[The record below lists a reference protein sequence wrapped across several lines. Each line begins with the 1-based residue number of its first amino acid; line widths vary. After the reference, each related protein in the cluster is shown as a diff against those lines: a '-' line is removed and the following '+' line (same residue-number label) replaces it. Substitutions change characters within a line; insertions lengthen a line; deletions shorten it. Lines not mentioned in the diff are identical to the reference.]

1 MKTRT
6 ALVLS
11 VAGVLLAGSAALAV
25 NTRTLGNSA
34 PSFTGTANEVLLPQ
48 NATTPVSPA
57 PAGPAAPSP
66 GDDSSTPAPS
76 PGDDSSTPAPSPGDD
91 SSTLPAPA
99 WTGQPTSGRGSDDSV
114 DDSGHDA
121 GDDKGG
127 HAEDE
132 SEHESSGDDD

>member
-11 VAGVLLAGSAALAV
+11 VAGVLVTGSAALAV
-25 NTRTLGNSA
+25 NTRTLGNSS

-57 PAGPAAPSP
+57 TAGTPAPAGTAATAP
-66 GDDSSTPAPS
+66 GDDSSS
-76 PGDDSSTPAPSPGDD
+76 
-91 SSTLPAPA
+91 LPAPA
-99 WTGQPTSGRGSDDSV
+99 GTGQPTSGHDSDDA
-114 DDSGHDA
+114 DPGR
-121 GDDKGG
+121 

-132 SEHESSGDDD
+132 FEHESPGDDD

>member
-11 VAGVLLAGSAALAV
+11 VAGVLLTGSAALAV
-25 NTRTLGNSA
+25 NTRTLGNSS
-34 PSFTGTANEVLLPQ
+34 PSFTGTSNEVLLPQ

-57 PAGPAAPSP
+57 PAGTAAPSP
-66 GDDSSTPAPS
+66 GDDSGTHAPS
-76 PGDDSSTPAPSPGDD
+76 PGDDSGS
-91 SSTLPAPA
+91 LPAPA
-99 WTGQPTSGRGSDDSV
+99 GTGQPTSGHES

>member
-11 VAGVLLAGSAALAV
+11 VAGVLLTGSAALAV
-25 NTRTLGNSA
+25 NTRTLGNSS
-34 PSFTGTANEVLLPQ
+34 PSFTGTSNEVLLPQ

-57 PAGPAAPSP
+57 PAGTAAPSP
-66 GDDSSTPAPS
+66 GDDSGS
-76 PGDDSSTPAPSPGDD
+76 
-91 SSTLPAPA
+91 LPAPA
-99 WTGQPTSGRGSDDSV
+99 GTGQPTSGHVS